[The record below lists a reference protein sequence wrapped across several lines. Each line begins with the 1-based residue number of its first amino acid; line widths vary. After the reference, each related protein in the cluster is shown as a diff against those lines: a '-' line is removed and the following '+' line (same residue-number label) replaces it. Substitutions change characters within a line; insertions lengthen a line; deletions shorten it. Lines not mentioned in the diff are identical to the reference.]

1 MTVYDLH
8 CHSTASDGVLS
19 PRALVERAASMGV
32 QVLAL
37 TDHDELRGLDE
48 AREVAEALGCSAFL
62 KKPFDVNSLLET
74 VARYINDQDR
84 KNLPTP

>member
-48 AREVAEALGCSAFL
+48 AREVAEALGIRLVMGVEISVSDRKSTRL
-62 KKPFDVNSLLET
+62 NSSH
-74 VARYINDQDR
+74 RYISR
-84 KNLPTP
+84 MPSSA